1 MRSICPKCGRC
12 SVEHDPRYDEWKCCV
27 SSCSWSKE
35 EDLTKVRSERSELL
49 NELHMTFDEK
59 LASGLK

>member
-1 MRSICPKCGRC
+1 MGDVLLSMTLAMTNGNAVYLVARGPS
-12 SVEHDPRYDEWKCCV
+12 
-27 SSCSWSKE
+27 E

-49 NELHMTFDEK
+49 NEIHMTFDEK

>member
-12 SVEHDPRYDEWKCCV
+12 SVEYDPHYDKWKCCV

-35 EDLTKVRSERSELL
+35 EDITKVRSERSELL
-49 NELHMTFDEK
+49 NL
-59 LASGLK
+59 